1 MGSLHDGHT
10 NSPNALR
17 SSIEYFSQTVDR
29 PVIDGEILRPLFD
42 QHVAA
47 NNEEPKT
54 PTIALEHVREI
65 LEELHLEIENEKEFK
80 RLLKTCAT
88 NQRALAFDEL

>member
-1 MGSLHDGHT
+1 MGSLHVEH
-10 NSPNALR
+10 PNRPHAPR

-47 NNEEPKT
+47 NSEEPKT

-65 LEELHLEIENEKEFK
+65 MEELHLDIENEKEFK

-88 NQRALAFDEL
+88 SQRALAFDEM